1 MSERYCHV
9 GCYPGADVPEAL
21 HVLKCDTE
29 TGAICDVQAVTGV
42 EGASYLQIDREGHW
56 LYTVLGDERKLE
68 TKGRVVRFA
77 LEGAKVGP
85 MDVLADLPCPAPCH
99 VGLSPDGRDVSFA
112 AYRAGTAGC
121 VAASGAGAVRSVV
134 LSDEGVGPNRK
145 RQTKAFA
152 HFTFFTPDGRW
163 MGVINLGCDRIH
175 FFDPQTMV
183 EDEAMMIRTDPGD
196 GPRHAVWSRDGRFL
210 FVINELSS
218 TVSSFS
224 FLVEKSERSNSRT
237 IGQFSCVGK
246 WSTLPADFSR
256 WEPDGETLATK
267 ASAIKLTADGK
278 FLLAS
283 NRGYDSIAVFAVDEG
298 TGRLELKNISR
309 LAGRSPRDFELMPGD
324 RFAVVG
330 YELDDGI
337 QSYRFDRET
346 GALTPVGEVVKAWH
360 PVCFKFGRS
369 DSDGV

>member
-1 MSERYCHV
+1 MSEAVCYV
-9 GCYPGADVPEAL
+9 GCYPGAEVPEAL

-29 TGAICDVQAVTGV
+29 TGAIRDVQVVTGV
-42 EGASYLQIDREGHW
+42 EGSSYLQIDREGKW

-68 TKGRVVRFA
+68 TKGQVVRFA
-77 LEGAKVGP
+77 LEGAKVGT
-85 MDVLADLPCPAPCH
+85 METLAELPCPAPCH

-121 VAASGAGAVRSVV
+121 VATDGDSVRSVV

-152 HFTFFTPDGRW
+152 HFTFFTPDGQR

-175 FFDPQTMV
+175 FFDPQTMA
-183 EDEAMMIRTDPGD
+183 EDKSMTIRTDPGD

-210 FVINELSS
+210 LVINELSS
-218 TVSSFS
+218 TVASFS
-224 FLVEKSERSNSRT
+224 FHVGKSEQSNNRT
-237 IGQFSCVGK
+237 IEQFSLVGK
-246 WSTLPADFSR
+246 WSTLPADFNR
-256 WEPDGETLATK
+256 WEADGETLATK

-298 TGRLELKNISR
+298 TGRLTLKNISK

-360 PVCFKFGRS
+360 PVCFKFGCSESGR
-369 DSDGV
+369 V